1 MYQNVEIIGRVGR
14 DPETHIDPA
23 TNSQVTSFNV
33 AISRGPNERPL
44 WYRVSAWGKLSN
56 LCAERIV
63 EGALVHVNGK
73 MSGGSDGYPRM
84 WKRSDGTLSAS
95 FELVARTVN
104 VLFTGAGAVST
115 ETANDYSNVEYR

>member
-56 LCAERIV
+56 LCAERIA
-63 EGALVHVNGK
+63 EGVMVHVNGK
-73 MSGGSDGYPRM
+73 LSGGSDGYPRM

-104 VLFTGAGAVST
+104 VLFPGVADVSA
-115 ETANDYSNVEYR
+115 ETVNDYSNVEYR